1 MKVGDGAGLLN
12 VCFQEAAS
20 MTRFIALTLIA
31 SMTLLSF
38 VDTADARR
46 CRRRS
51 CCNSCQSACVSNAY
65 SPGAWQDPNMM
76 PPSGQPTY
84 ANPPA
89 APAQP
94 PAPRPQPDNAAAIN
108 GDVDIDQTN

>member
-65 SPGAWQDPNMM
+65 SPGAWQDPSMM
-76 PPSGQPTY
+76 PPSSGNRNLKTTLLTLVNSSCRKYQTQ
-84 ANPPA
+84 ANAVIP
-89 APAQP
+89 
-94 PAPRPQPDNAAAIN
+94 
-108 GDVDIDQTN
+108 